1 MTREALHRL
10 IDQLPDSE
18 LGPTAALF
26 EAARSHDRALI
37 QALLAD
43 EEALEPGDAE
53 ALAEVDRGDTIDAET
68 LERRYGVA

>member
-18 LGPTAALF
+18 LGPTATLF
-26 EAARSHDRALI
+26 EAARTHDRALI

-43 EEALEPGDAE
+43 EEAFEPGDAE
-53 ALAEVDRGDTIDAET
+53 ALAEVDRGDTIDAEA
-68 LERRYGVA
+68 LERRYRPA